1 MREQL
6 KKSAASVGMREQLK
20 KSAASVGMREQLKET
35 VRPGQRRVALVTY
48 STKPRGG
55 VVHTLSLADA
65 MVDQA
70 MDVSIVALGHPDQ
83 GFFRPVRAPYVLGF
97 LRLHRQIPWSSE
109 CSHR

>member
-1 MREQL
+1 
-6 KKSAASVGMREQLK
+6 
-20 KSAASVGMREQLKET
+20 MREQLKEI

-70 MDVSIVALGHPDQ
+70 MDVSIVALGNPDQ
-83 GFFRPVRAPYVLGF
+83 GFFRPVRAPYVAGSSVSTGRHLGAASV
-97 LRLHRQIPWSSE
+97 RIDR
-109 CSHR
+109 